1 MNSILY
7 KTSSVISVNSG
18 IRQFLVFLCVGGFST
33 VIQYVTLWILVAH
46 FSVDAVLSSAIGF
59 LLSALV
65 NYLLNYY
72 LTFGSNVR
80 HRSAI
85 AKFYSI
91 ALVGLIINTV
101 LMEIL
106 IVVITLHYLGAQI
119 IATVFVLFWNFYANR
134 RWTF

>member
-7 KTSSVISVNSG
+7 RSFLVISEQIG
-18 IRQFLVFLCVGGFST
+18 IRQFAVFVCVGIFAT
-33 VIQYVTLWILVAH
+33 TIQYVTLWALVAH
-46 FSVDAVLSSAIGF
+46 FSVDAVFSSAVGF

-72 LTFGSNVR
+72 LTFESNVC
-80 HRSAI
+80 HRYAI
-85 AKFYSI
+85 AKFYAV
-91 ALVGLIINTV
+91 ALVGLVINTV
-101 LMEIL
+101 IMQIA
-106 IVVITLHYLGAQI
+106 IYFIRSHYMIAQI